1 MKAKILILGIFCMIF
16 LSTVQG
22 AGVEIEDV
30 YVEPS
35 NAKPGEDITLVIE
48 TNVPNARLDVEIYD
62 EGVKIYD
69 DDVETESNGDISI
82 PSGDFEDEWEDFMY
96 VCGDHEI
103 EVKIANHSDEDD
115 DDETTEDIELF
126 GDDSKKLKV
135 TVNAADKL
143 NTTAEIKIAVEDD
156 DGDEIE
162 EDDLVIIRNVD
173 QEEDITLD
181 TDRYGEVEFTIDD
194 KFSGDDEVGKFDVI
208 VRYEDHCEY
217 KKSDAFEVMHS
228 FGVEITSL
236 PDNKFEV
243 GKEIAINVKNEKG
256 SRVTSADNMWV
267 DGPGGYHKL
276 LSLNSFGT
284 TQFTPTSDG
293 RYIVQITDDDFWS
306 YDESIDIESL
316 PPLKIE
322 LSKAKG
328 EITVGDDLEI
338 TILDDSDDEVKDV
351 EVTIKDPK
359 GDPTKRDTDSD
370 GKVSYTVEEIG
381 IYTIDAKKEGYGD
394 ADETFEAYKKL
405 SVSISPEHP
414 DVGDTIIVKV
424 TDEDGFPVAGITVL
438 VNAQEDTTDSGG
450 EISFV
455 IDSKKKYIIEINE
468 AGYSKINRMV
478 EPEGVLTLRISPDV
492 SDGVEVGDNISIEAL
507 VDGKTGVS
515 VEITITKPDGGKDY
529 ITDSG
534 HTFTP
539 RSAGDYKIEVSK
551 TGYKGTSRSFSV
563 NLIPAEINASV
574 KDNTVSVKVTGQGS
588 GVEGFNVSAVLT
600 TPPRGAEPEVYS
612 SVTDSEGIATLT
624 IDKNGN
630 YTITGIKK
638 NYNEVKTTVSVGKYD
653 LLVLFIAGIII
664 LILAIAYFLNER
676 RSQIKEKPPKEKIGL
691 GGL

>member
-1 MKAKILILGIFCMIF
+1 MIF

-256 SRVTSADNMWV
+256 SRVTSVDNIWV

-600 TPPRGAEPEVYS
+600 TPTRGAEPEVYS

>member
-1 MKAKILILGIFCMIF
+1 
-16 LSTVQG
+16 
-22 AGVEIEDV
+22 
-30 YVEPS
+30 
-35 NAKPGEDITLVIE
+35 
-48 TNVPNARLDVEIYD
+48 
-62 EGVKIYD
+62 
-69 DDVETESNGDISI
+69 
-82 PSGDFEDEWEDFMY
+82 
-96 VCGDHEI
+96 
-103 EVKIANHSDEDD
+103 
-115 DDETTEDIELF
+115 
-126 GDDSKKLKV
+126 
-135 TVNAADKL
+135 
-143 NTTAEIKIAVEDD
+143 
-156 DGDEIE
+156 
-162 EDDLVIIRNVD
+162 
-173 QEEDITLD
+173 
-181 TDRYGEVEFTIDD
+181 
-194 KFSGDDEVGKFDVI
+194 
-208 VRYEDHCEY
+208 
-217 KKSDAFEVMHS
+217 
-228 FGVEITSL
+228 
-236 PDNKFEV
+236 
-243 GKEIAINVKNEKG
+243 
-256 SRVTSADNMWV
+256 
-267 DGPGGYHKL
+267 
-276 LSLNSFGT
+276 
-284 TQFTPTSDG
+284 
-293 RYIVQITDDDFWS
+293 
-306 YDESIDIESL
+306 
-316 PPLKIE
+316 
-322 LSKAKG
+322 
-328 EITVGDDLEI
+328 
-338 TILDDSDDEVKDV
+338 
-351 EVTIKDPK
+351 
-359 GDPTKRDTDSD
+359 
-370 GKVSYTVEEIG
+370 
-381 IYTIDAKKEGYGD
+381 
-394 ADETFEAYKKL
+394 L

-600 TPPRGAEPEVYS
+600 TPTRGAEPEVYS